1 MVVSGTGTALNA
13 ADTANGLIMGVASQT
28 VDTTLGHTKCP
39 VERGAFWFA
48 NNGNVLAANIGQQA
62 TVVDNQTVGLA
73 ADTTNDVI
81 AGVIE
86 AVDATDGVLI
96 SFLGSK
102 IGAV

>member
-1 MVVSGTGTALNA
+1 
-13 ADTANGLIMGVASQT
+13 
-28 VDTTLGHTKCP
+28 
-39 VERGAFWFA
+39 
-48 NNGNVLAANIGQQA
+48 
-62 TVVDNQTVGLA
+62 VVDNQTVGLA